1 MLLRAS
7 MITLWET
14 TVWTVGDR
22 GEKRLGRRPEDSSFL
37 DSGFGVLTTRIA
49 VCENENAIGSTKM
62 CDWQRVLQRSRLLVV
77 RLRAFSLLL
86 FCGGSWAC
94 VRACVICKARAAS
107 VAGVLRQSGSPLATD
122 MSSSYTHMCC
132 VVSTNFRAK
141 ERLVTVFLRSWVTHL
156 AKHPL
161 REIPAAHFEK
171 LPGKKNS
178 VFVWRCQSRER

>member
-1 MLLRAS
+1 M
-7 MITLWET
+7 
-14 TVWTVGDR
+14 
-22 GEKRLGRRPEDSSFL
+22 
-37 DSGFGVLTTRIA
+37 LTTRIA

-171 LPGKKNS
+171 LPKKKKKKKKTACLYGDAKVGNDKFDNGNS
-178 VFVWRCQSRER
+178 NFDWKLFRNIFCRKLFRFGFS